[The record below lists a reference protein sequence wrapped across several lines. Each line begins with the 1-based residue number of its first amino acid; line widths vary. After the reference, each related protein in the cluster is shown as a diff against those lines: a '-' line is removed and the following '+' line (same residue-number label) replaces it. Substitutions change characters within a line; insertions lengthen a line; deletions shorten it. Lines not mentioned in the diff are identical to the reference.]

1 MSNRHAEVPGITL
14 LTGKRVILFSAGFL
28 AEVMTITPATGAFE
42 KPQTLRVERFR
53 LPSCN
58 QLQTVRSPVGPHLSV
73 QEAIV
78 DSPEADVENQSSAMQ
93 RTRLS

>member
-1 MSNRHAEVPGITL
+1 MDTQRTAPTRYR
-14 LTGKRVILFSAGFL
+14 RVRELNQCLGPL
-28 AEVMTITPATGAFE
+28 AVNGSGC
-42 KPQTLRVERFR
+42 
-53 LPSCN
+53 PSCN

-73 QEAIV
+73 KEAIV

>member
-1 MSNRHAEVPGITL
+1 MDTQRTAPTRYR
-14 LTGKRVILFSAGFL
+14 RVRKLNQGLRPSAVNGS
-28 AEVMTITPATGAFE
+28 AH
-42 KPQTLRVERFR
+42 
-53 LPSCN
+53 PSCN

-73 QEAIV
+73 KEAIV